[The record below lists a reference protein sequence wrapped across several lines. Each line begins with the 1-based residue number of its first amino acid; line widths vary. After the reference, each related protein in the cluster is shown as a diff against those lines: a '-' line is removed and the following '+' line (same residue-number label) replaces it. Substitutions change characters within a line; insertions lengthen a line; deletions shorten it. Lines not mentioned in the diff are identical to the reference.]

1 MNTTEFTLWLNGY
14 LDALET
20 EGIESI
26 KIKTIRDKMTEIK
39 NSSNQERVVFGPN
52 VKQPQQQGYVNPDT
66 NRSIV

>member
-26 KIKTIRDKMTEIK
+26 KIKKAD
-39 NSSNQERVVFGPN
+39 SQ
-52 VKQPQQQGYVNPDT
+52 
-66 NRSIV
+66 